1 MKVSSFQYCIFS
13 LPIMRFVT
21 PSRSASRTTALRSR
35 AGRSLRQRMHANLCK
50 SGSPPPATN
59 RECIKKPVAKIVFL
73 FGTFRCRKVPKTIG
87 KAKSRGAVR
96 SPSRNGRL
104 CAGLQVNLP
113 RFSTLAFAPSSFRTF
128 HVAEFLYPL
137 RGCVYKLRVLSFSPP
152 PNVGKGVSEPA
163 RLKAAGNGNGARAPP
178 AVNRPLRALVRRFQP
193 FPTFGSLLHTFWR
206 SKRYKK

>member
-1 MKVSSFQYCIFS
+1 
-13 LPIMRFVT
+13 MRFVT

-35 AGRSLRQRMHANLCK
+35 AGRSLRQRMRANLCK

-104 CAGLQVNLP
+104 RGSTSKPLNLP

-163 RLKAAGNGNGARAPP
+163 GLKAAGNGNGARAPP

-193 FPTFGSLLHTFWR
+193 FPTFGRLLHTFWR

>member
-1 MKVSSFQYCIFS
+1 
-13 LPIMRFVT
+13 MRFVT

-35 AGRSLRQRMHANLCK
+35 AGRSLRRRMRANLCK

-104 CAGLQVNLP
+104 RGSTNKPLNRP

-152 PNVGKGVSEPA
+152 ERRER
-163 RLKAAGNGNGARAPP
+163 RLGTRRTKSGRKRERGACAP
-178 AVNRPLRALVRRFQP
+178 AVNRPLRALVRRSQP
-193 FPTFGSLLHTFWR
+193 FPTFGRLLHTFWR

>member
-152 PNVGKGVSEPA
+152 ERRER
-163 RLKAAGNGNGARAPP
+163 RLGTRRTKSGRKRKRGACAP
-178 AVNRPLRALVRRFQP
+178 R
-193 FPTFGSLLHTFWR
+193 G
-206 SKRYKK
+206 